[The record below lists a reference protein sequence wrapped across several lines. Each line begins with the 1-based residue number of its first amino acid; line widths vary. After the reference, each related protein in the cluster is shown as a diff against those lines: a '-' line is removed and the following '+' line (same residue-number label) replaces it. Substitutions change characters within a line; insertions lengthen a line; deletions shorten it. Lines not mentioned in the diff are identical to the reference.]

1 MIVNPFPSR
10 CTLDNLNTVDTMTI
24 KQPELTDFVRL
35 FQEII
40 AHVRD
45 DSVKIFPKEKGRIIA
60 RVEQLVEDT
69 LEKQQVEAAHIDQA
83 LTLVEHLSIVVNLN
97 RYEQFNQLLERAR
110 KVATYLLNN
119 DAASPCQDEE
129 KMRLLFS
136 YLKHRQMVS
145 KPTQLTEGNGLHIAA
160 AYRKGLL
167 NLSEA
172 IDAYRAQLTC
182 QNRLQF
188 VQLRASCVSITA

>member
-1 MIVNPFPSR
+1 MI
-10 CTLDNLNTVDTMTI
+10 I
-24 KQPELTDFVRL
+24 KQPELTDFVTL

-45 DSVKIFPKEKGRIIA
+45 DSVKIFPKEKHRIIA
-60 RVEQLVEDT
+60 LVEQLVAST
-69 LEKQQVEAAHIDQA
+69 LEKQQVETTHIDQA
-83 LTLVEHLSIVVNLN
+83 LKLVERLSIVVNLN

-119 DAASPCQDEE
+119 DASTPCQDEE

-145 KPTQLTEGNGLHIAA
+145 KPTQLTEGNGLHIAT
-160 AYRKGLL
+160 AYRRGLL
-167 NLSEA
+167 NFSEA
-172 IDAYRAQLTC
+172 IDAYRAQLAC
-182 QNRLQF
+182 QHRLQF
-188 VQLRASCVSITA
+188 VQLRASCASVTA